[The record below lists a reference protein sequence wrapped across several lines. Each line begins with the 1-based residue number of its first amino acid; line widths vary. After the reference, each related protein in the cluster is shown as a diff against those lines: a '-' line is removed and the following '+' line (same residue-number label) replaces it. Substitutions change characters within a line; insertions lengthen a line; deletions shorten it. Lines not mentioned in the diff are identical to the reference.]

1 MPIKNSAKTMKIYR
15 LGSCSLANHCLI
27 NDFGTIESFKPVLSL
42 YLYSSVKYSAQ
53 FIKVF
58 GKLSKF
64 KNLYI
69 IIVLLSTM
77 WPDVIGRNLLKGRKI
92 RPTLSLKLTNVS
104 DILWAAKSY
113 DNIEAFA
120 FFISAFNVYHINYV
134 SPT

>member
-64 KNLYI
+64 KNLSI
-69 IIVLLSTM
+69 IIVLITRM
-77 WPDVIGRNLLKGRKI
+77 
-92 RPTLSLKLTNVS
+92 
-104 DILWAAKSY
+104 
-113 DNIEAFA
+113 
-120 FFISAFNVYHINYV
+120 
-134 SPT
+134 